1 MEKFDCSHLLS
12 SNRMQKVMRIAV
24 NVAAIVLPVL
34 VEALQVYGVL
44 DSAPH
49 KPKSTKTKKKA
60 DAPAPAAA

>member
-1 MEKFDCSHLLS
+1 
-12 SNRMQKVMRIAV
+12 MQKVMRIAV